1 MVIQISRAE
10 LDIANEL
17 TTLAHDAKRNW
28 GYSNALIAL
37 WRTELT
43 FTPKYIART
52 PIYIAKVKQ
61 RTVGVYALGGSAP
74 ECELDHL
81 WVRPDSH
88 GHGVGRALFNH
99 AISTAREC
107 GAARIKIVSDP
118 NAEDFYKKLGAHRI
132 ASVAAR
138 PKGRRLPVL
147 RFNM

>member
-10 LDIANEL
+10 SYNADEL
-17 TTLAHDAKRNW
+17 TTLAHESKRNW

-43 FTPKYIART
+43 FTPEYIAGK

-61 RTVGVYALGGSAP
+61 RTVGVYALRGSAP

-88 GHGVGRALFNH
+88 GRGVGRTLFNH

-107 GAARIKIVSDP
+107 GAAGIKIVSDP
-118 NAEDFYKKLGAHRI
+118 NAEDF
-132 ASVAAR
+132 
-138 PKGRRLPVL
+138 
-147 RFNM
+147 